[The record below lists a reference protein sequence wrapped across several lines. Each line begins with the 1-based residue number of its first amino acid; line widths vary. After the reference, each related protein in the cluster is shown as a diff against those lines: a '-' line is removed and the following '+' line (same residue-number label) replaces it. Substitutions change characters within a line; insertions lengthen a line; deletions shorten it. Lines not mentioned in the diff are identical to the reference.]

1 MVWLQETTFVLVPLE
16 DIGDGARVEALYNEV
31 RLLKEF
37 IIRDYATKG
46 ISGQMA
52 MDLFK
57 AFKENE
63 DSSQD

>member
-1 MVWLQETTFVLVPLE
+1 ME
-16 DIGDGARVEALYNEV
+16 DREYTKARVEALYNEV

>member
-1 MVWLQETTFVLVPLE
+1 MSIKDQYLDLCE
-16 DIGDGARVEALYNEV
+16 ARVEALANEV

-57 AFKENE
+57 AFKESENN
-63 DSSQD
+63 SQD

>member
-1 MVWLQETTFVLVPLE
+1 ME
-16 DIGDGARVEALYNEV
+16 DREYTKARVEALYNEV

-46 ISGQMA
+46 ISGEMA

>member
-1 MVWLQETTFVLVPLE
+1 ME
-16 DIGDGARVEALYNEV
+16 DREFNKARVEALYNEV

-46 ISGQMA
+46 ISGTMA

-57 AFKENE
+57 AFKENNE

>member
-1 MVWLQETTFVLVPLE
+1 MSMKDQYIDLCE
-16 DIGDGARVEALYNEV
+16 ARVEALYNEL

-46 ISGQMA
+46 ISGEMA

>member
-1 MVWLQETTFVLVPLE
+1 MSTKEQYIDLCE
-16 DIGDGARVEALYNEV
+16 ARVDALVNEV

-46 ISGQMA
+46 ITGQMA

-57 AFKENE
+57 AFKDNE

>member
-1 MVWLQETTFVLVPLE
+1 MSTKDQYIDLCE
-16 DIGDGARVEALYNEV
+16 ARVEALVNEV

-57 AFKENE
+57 AFKENNE
-63 DSSQD
+63 DNSQD

>member
-1 MVWLQETTFVLVPLE
+1 MSVKDQYIDLCE
-16 DIGDGARVEALYNEV
+16 ARVEALYNEV

-46 ISGQMA
+46 ISGEMA

>member
-1 MVWLQETTFVLVPLE
+1 MSIKDQYLDLCE
-16 DIGDGARVEALYNEV
+16 ARVDALTKEINH
-31 RLLKEF
+31 LKEF

-46 ISGQMA
+46 ISGTMA

>member
-1 MVWLQETTFVLVPLE
+1 ME
-16 DIGDGARVEALYNEV
+16 DKEYTKARVEALYNEV

-46 ISGQMA
+46 ISGTMA

-57 AFKENE
+57 AFKKNNE